1 MQFVALSHPD
11 GGRSVMKLIEFSP
24 QMRLGIDSG
33 RTTCAALPYQ
43 VVVSS
48 SDSKQPVCRASSR
61 KLWRNYV
68 SPGHFTGHVVYPLT
82 NQSTTPCIYPA
93 SGTHS

>member
-1 MQFVALSHPD
+1 MLSNSTPFVSQSVITMQFVALSHPD

-33 RTTCAALPYQ
+33 QTTCAALPYQ

-48 SDSKQPVCRASSR
+48 SDSK
-61 KLWRNYV
+61 
-68 SPGHFTGHVVYPLT
+68 HVAV
-82 NQSTTPCIYPA
+82 NICSCQRVNAQGSE
-93 SGTHS
+93 SKV